1 MASMQAICARTAAR
15 RFSSTMLARFGCC
28 QLSCHSKRHSRRNN
42 VPSSQTEL
50 PEVRWRSP
58 AQSLEEQ
65 TE

>member
-1 MASMQAICARTAAR
+1 MASMQAICARTAAKTL
-15 RFSSTMLARFGCC
+15 FLDHAARFGCG

-50 PEVRWRSP
+50 PDVQWRSP

-65 TE
+65 SE